1 MNIIS
6 NCPLCEEKSL
16 HIIGENET
24 QTQQCINCGYA
35 TAEKFKIDKIEDKEK
50 LLAYARLTDD
60 MKKWSKISNDRVWIP
75 TIMTLPIGMLYPSNV
90 DNMVNHKTEM
100 KWSFAPMVKITE
112 EEKENF
118 PKNDG
123 SGGFYEKRIDTD
135 NPKVYD
141 KFVDAMVYINDAM
154 KKESNKSTNS
164 IKLNPLPKLKKM

>member
-1 MNIIS
+1 
-6 NCPLCEEKSL
+6 
-16 HIIGENET
+16 
-24 QTQQCINCGYA
+24 
-35 TAEKFKIDKIEDKEK
+35 
-50 LLAYARLTDD
+50 
-60 MKKWSKISNDRVWIP
+60 MKKWAKISNDRVWIP

-135 NPKVYD
+135 NAVIYD
-141 KFVDAMVYINDAM
+141 TFLEGMAYINETM
-154 KKESNKSTNS
+154 KKQEKQQSSVKQKPSK
-164 IKLNPLPKLKKM
+164 IKLPKLNKMK